1 MGSGMT
7 LYFFPYLRRMG
18 LERYISELMYR
29 YNCVVVPGFGA
40 FLTEQKSAVIHEST
54 NTFYPPVKTVSFN
67 QQLLSNDG
75 LLVSYA
81 AETEGVS
88 FEEMLIQVGEIV
100 GEWKADLKKGNQLRL
115 ADIGT
120 LWYSAEDKIQFQP
133 SGNVNYL
140 TSSFGMSSFVSAPV
154 TREVLK
160 EEVVQLEEKIPFA
173 FTPEKRETLTLRPY
187 LKYAAVALIALTLG
201 VTGFQFY
208 KSNVTN
214 QQLARQEAEQQ
225 VSKRIQEATFFDAQ
239 PLELPTITLKTSKKE
254 TAEKA
259 AERMHHI
266 IAGAFRYR
274 TNADRKIEEL
284 KQKGFNPSYIG
295 TNPFGLYL
303 VAYDSFTDSNRALDA
318 LREIKLT
325 QKDAWLK
332 SGH

>member
-1 MGSGMT
+1 
-7 LYFFPYLRRMG
+7 MG

-54 NTFYPPVKTVSFN
+54 NTFYPPAKTVSFN

-81 AETEGVS
+81 AEAQNIS
-88 FEEMLIQVGEIV
+88 FEEMLKEVSDIV
-100 GEWKADLKKGNQLRL
+100 AEWKADLKKGGQLQL
-115 ADIGT
+115 SDIGT
-120 LWYSAEDKIQFQP
+120 LWYSSEDKIQFQP

-140 TSSFGMSSFVSAPV
+140 TASFGMSSFVSAPV

-160 EEVVQLEEKIPFA
+160 EEVAKLEEKVPFA
-173 FTPEKRETLTLRPY
+173 FTPEKREALTLRPY

-208 KSNVTN
+208 KSNENN
-214 QQLARQEAEQQ
+214 QQLARQDAEQQ
-225 VSKRIQEATFFDAQ
+225 VSQRIQEATFFDAQ
-239 PLELPTITLKTSKKE
+239 PLELPTITLKTSKKSE
-254 TAEKA
+254 ASIAEA
-259 AERMHHI
+259 RMHHI

-274 TNADRKIEEL
+274 TNADKKIEQL
-284 KQKGFNPSYIG
+284 KLKGFNPSYIG

-303 VAYDSFTDSNRALDA
+303 VAYDSFTDSNKALEA
-318 LREIKLT
+318 LREIKRT